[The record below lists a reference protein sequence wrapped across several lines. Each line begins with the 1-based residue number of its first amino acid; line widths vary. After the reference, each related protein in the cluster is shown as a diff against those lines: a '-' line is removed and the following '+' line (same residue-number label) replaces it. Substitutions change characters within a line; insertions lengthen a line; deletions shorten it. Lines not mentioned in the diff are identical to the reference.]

1 MTIDVIIDDHTF
13 PVIHL
18 HGKTVDIVF
27 IHQHFQNF
35 QFQFLELGIS
45 VRSLTQSDNFYIL
58 MYCHIFY
65 SAGDF
70 FDSVDFDFCPQFW
83 HFDQIN
89 IQSRHHDHYGSIGVL
104 ARRHKIPI
112 FANAPTWKRIR
123 DDNTS
128 GRHVTGKIDPDLIRV
143 TDTLFTGSTVTLGSL
158 TIASFPVPHDCPGT
172 VGYRI
177 SLGGRTAVVMTDLG
191 YIPREL
197 EDEVLGASVIL
208 LESNHDLQML
218 RTGPYPGY
226 LKNRILSNSGH
237 LSNDAAGQFAV
248 KLARGG
254 TGRIYLGHLSKI
266 NNTPGQALATVTRHL
281 IDASI
286 TPNRDVELLV
296 AQRETLSTPT
306 RW

>member
-1 MTIDVIIDDHTF
+1 MN
-13 PVIHL
+13 L
-18 HGKTVDIVF
+18 
-27 IHQHFQNF
+27 FQTR
-35 QFQFLELGIS
+35 G
-45 VRSLTQSDNFYIL
+45 
-58 MYCHIFY
+58 CC
-65 SAGDF
+65 
-70 FDSVDFDFCPQFW
+70 FCPIVSGSSGNATYLEA
-83 HFDQIN
+83 DGDGILIDCACSGKKIERALSDLGTS
-89 IQSRHHDHYGSIGVL
+89 IQNVRGIFLTHGHHDHYGSIGVL

-208 LESNHDLQML
+208 LESNHDLRML